1 MAEDMSSELEA
12 GIESFGAELRARA
25 EQHDRAMKQPSALDL
40 PSIDAA
46 ELDFPQ
52 IRALISQRYEQA
64 RVENRLREV
73 ERRLAEIEARNG

>member
-1 MAEDMSSELEA
+1 MTEDMSSELEA
-12 GIESFGAELRARA
+12 EIESFRAELRVRA
-25 EQHDRAMKQPSALDL
+25 EQHDRAMRQPSALDL
-40 PSIDAA
+40 PPIEVSR
-46 ELDFPQ
+46 LDSPE